1 MKSLLKAETP
11 ITTYLSACKILLE
24 SEYSTTVVE
33 KVKRELATTKKDG
46 WSNALNGNTELL
58 DIVRRC
64 RLENP
69 YGSHILH
76 WAQTPLW
83 SQNKYC

>member
-11 ITTYLSACKILLE
+11 ITTCLSACKILLE

-58 DIVRRC
+58 DIVRRS
-64 RLENP
+64 RESAWEP
-69 YGSHILH
+69 YFTLGSNIFVV
-76 WAQTPLW
+76 
-83 SQNKYC
+83 SK